1 MGQGGCN
8 YRSESCNRRETA
20 TLWLGIVSEMDH
32 PKSLKSCRCSSPASQ
47 IFCCTSLLTL
57 VWLTRRSLV
66 ALPHLAPSVSLTTA
80 AARFTDSGKTQCN
93 ATADRLRSQCS
104 PIADDLVRCRMRGM
118 ARLVKFTSHLWR
130 ASAFQRAC
138 TTLHHRPRPRGWS
151 NLPTHP
157 MLVWWCRS
165 AGGCSGQE
173 IESMILAAVNPAP
186 AHQVSRPGS
195 VRALQDDRLNPFDEP
210 MKVRTRRMRH
220 AYCLRV

>member
-1 MGQGGCN
+1 MGWTA
-8 YRSESCNRRETA
+8 STRRD
-20 TLWLGIVSEMDH
+20 MDH

-47 IFCCTSLLTL
+47 IFCCTSLLTP

-151 NLPTHP
+151 NLPTHHAR
-157 MLVWWCRS
+157 LVVPLCRWMQWPRDRAHDS
-165 AGGCSGQE
+165 GGGKSGTCSSG
-173 IESMILAAVNPAP
+173 ESTRQRPST
-186 AHQVSRPGS
+186 SR
-195 VRALQDDRLNPFDEP
+195 
-210 MKVRTRRMRH
+210 
-220 AYCLRV
+220 